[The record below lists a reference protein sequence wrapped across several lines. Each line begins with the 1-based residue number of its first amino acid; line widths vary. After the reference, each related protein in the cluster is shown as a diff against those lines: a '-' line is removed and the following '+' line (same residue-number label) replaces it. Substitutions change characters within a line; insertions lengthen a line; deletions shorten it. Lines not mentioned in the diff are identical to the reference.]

1 MAEPATSPS
10 AADYEKL
17 GVFYLGRRFDRA
29 AGKATAENYLY
40 DSRDLTTHA
49 VCAGMT
55 GSGKTGLCISL
66 LEEAALDGI
75 PAIAIDPKG
84 DLANLALLFPD
95 LAARDFEPWV
105 DPAEAR
111 RRGQGPAAYAAGVA
125 TQWRDGLAQWGQDG
139 GRIARLRAACD
150 IAIYTPGSTAGL
162 PLRLLRS
169 FAPPPAELLSDRE
182 ALADRIEGTVAGL
195 VALLGLEADP
205 LRSPPRNPLPWASP
219 EPILLAKILEQA
231 WTQGRSLDLP
241 TLIREVQ
248 TPPFDTVGVFDL
260 ESFLPTPRRLDLAMR
275 CNHLLASP
283 TFAAWLD
290 GEPLEINR
298 LLTAPDGRPR
308 IAILS
313 ISHLGDSE
321 RMFFVTTL
329 LNELV
334 SWVRAQSGTSSLRA
348 LLYMDE
354 IFGYFPPIAAPP
366 SKKPMLT
373 LLKQARASG
382 LGVLLATQNPA
393 DLDYKGLA
401 NTGTWFLGRLQTER
415 DKLRVLEGL
424 EGAAAATGAAFDP
437 REMDEVLAGLPGR
450 VFLAHNVH
458 EDKPLLFQTR
468 WAMSYLRGPLQREQI
483 QRLMAPRKSAAT
495 AAPAP
500 AAAEALRPPTPPDP
514 AFAAAGGGARPMLPP
529 EIEERFVPASR
540 PVGDRSR
547 LVYRPRLLARARVH
561 FVKAAA
567 SVDQWQERLVM
578 AAPPATDSTLEW
590 KETALDALA
599 LETSPRDGA
608 SFEPA
613 PTPVLRAKSWA
624 AWRKQLEAVLYRD
637 QRLVL
642 WKSAAVEAQSSAG
655 ESEGDFRAR
664 LAHLARERR
673 DREVEELRRRYAP
686 KIAALQ
692 EKIHRGEERVEREQS
707 QVGRARLD
715 TAISIGATIAG
726 ALFGRKLA
734 SVTNVTRARSTLRG
748 AGRASEEKEDV
759 ARAERGVETARE
771 DLTRLESDLSRDVST
786 LERSLDPTALEL
798 DRIEL
803 APRKT
808 DVEVASLVLLW
819 TPWRVGEAGIAEPL
833 YDE

>member
-1 MAEPATSPS
+1 MVRTPPPTPRS
-10 AADYEKL
+10 
-17 GVFYLGRRFDRA
+17 
-29 AGKATAENYLY
+29 
-40 DSRDLTTHA
+40 
-49 VCAGMT
+49 
-55 GSGKTGLCISL
+55 
-66 LEEAALDGI
+66 
-75 PAIAIDPKG
+75 
-84 DLANLALLFPD
+84 
-95 LAARDFEPWV
+95 
-105 DPAEAR
+105 
-111 RRGQGPAAYAAGVA
+111 VA

-139 GRIARLRAACD
+139 ARIARLRAACEV
-150 IAIYTPGSTAGL
+150 AIYTPGSTAGL

-169 FAPPPAELLSDRE
+169 FEPPPAELRSDRE

-195 VALLGLEADP
+195 VALLGIDADP
-205 LRSPPRNPLPWASP
+205 LRSP

-231 WTQGRSLDLP
+231 WTQGRGLDLP

-248 TPPFDTVGVFDL
+248 APPFDTVGVFDL
-260 ESFLPTPRRLDLAMR
+260 ETFLPAPRRLDLAMR

-298 LLTAPDGRPR
+298 LLTAADGRPR

-313 ISHLGDSE
+313 IAHLAESE
-321 RMFFVTTL
+321 RMFFVTTV

-334 SWVRAQSGTSSLRA
+334 SWVRSQSGTSSLRA

-354 IFGYFPPIAAPP
+354 IFGYFPPTAAPP

-382 LGVLLATQNPA
+382 LGVVLATQNPA

-424 EGAAAATGAAFDP
+424 EGAAAATGAAFTSG
-437 REMDEVLAGLPGR
+437 EMDEVLSGLPGR

-458 EDKPLLFQTR
+458 EDAPLLFHTR

-483 QRLMAPRKSAAT
+483 QRLMAPRKAEAG
-495 AAPAP
+495 AAPAT
-500 AAAEALRPPTPPDP
+500 AVGEALRPAT
-514 AFAAAGGGARPMLPP
+514 AAAPGGGVARPILPP
-529 EIEERFVPASR
+529 EIQEQFLPATR

-547 LVYRPRLLARARVH
+547 LVYRPRLFARARLH

-567 SVDQWQERLVM
+567 DVDQWQERSLM
-578 AAPPATDSTLEW
+578 AAPPAADATSEW
-590 KETALDALA
+590 KETVAGAA
-599 LETSPRDGA
+599 AFESAPRDGA
-608 SFEPA
+608 SFEAPPA
-613 PTPVLRAKSWA
+613 PALRAKSWA
-624 AWRKQLEAVLYRD
+624 SWRKQLEAVLYRD

-642 WKSAAVEAQSSAG
+642 WKCAAVGEQSNAG

-673 DREVEELRRRYAP
+673 DREVEELRRRFAP
-686 KIAALQ
+686 KIAAL
-692 EKIHRGEERVEREQS
+692 EERLRRGEERVEREQS
-707 QVGRARLD
+707 QVGRAQRD
-715 TAISIGATIAG
+715 TVISIGATIAG

-748 AGRASEEKEDV
+748 AGRAAEEKEDV

-771 DLTRLESDLSRDVST
+771 SLSRLEGDLARDLAA
-786 LERSLDPTALEL
+786 LERSLDPAALEL
-798 DRIEL
+798 ERIEL

-808 DVEVASLVLLW
+808 DIEVASLILLW
-819 TPWRVGEAGIAEPL
+819 TPWRVGEAGVTEAL
-833 YDE
+833 YDGA